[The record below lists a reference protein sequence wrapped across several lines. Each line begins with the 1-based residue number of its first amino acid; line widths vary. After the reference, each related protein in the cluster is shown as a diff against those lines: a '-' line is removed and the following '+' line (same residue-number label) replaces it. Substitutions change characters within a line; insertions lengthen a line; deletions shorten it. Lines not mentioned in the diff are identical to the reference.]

1 MKKKLIICLL
11 PLLALSACSDWLD
24 VEPKSEIKL
33 DIMFET
39 EQGFKDALTGCYM
52 LLSDDQLYGATLTCT
67 FLDVLGQQYALLGAT
82 SSPYY
87 NASRY
92 IYSNYESTISGIWS
106 KMYNAIANINALI
119 EGLEANQSVLHP
131 SIYAMTKAEAY
142 SLRAFVYLDLV
153 RLFTWGNLPERSD
166 KLEMLSIPYVKVYD
180 KYIIPQE
187 TLGKVLQYIHDDLEV
202 AIALFNVYDPDSNVG
217 DRPEGYELPND
228 DLFYDKKT
236 VRPYRMSLKAAL
248 ATRMRLNMWEGNY
261 ENALTDAQML
271 IDDFSPTWNNTL
283 DNNENVR
290 DLAFSTEM
298 LFGVET
304 FERFEN
310 TVKTYFKLTV
320 ADGLNMNYAAFY
332 LPESRVNEIYEVDEG
347 IGSADWRYARL
358 WEKASGNYCFLKFWE
373 YEDMQYTNKMPLLK
387 WPEIYYTAAE
397 CLIRKGGAENRE
409 KAIDYLNTVRHNRN
423 IPSTNDLP
431 YTLSADEVNNE
442 IYKEWC
448 KEYIG
453 DGQMFYYYKRLGYTS
468 IPNGPAVD
476 YNDQVY
482 VLPMPQ
488 TEVDFGGRDELVED

>member
-67 FLDVLGQQYALLGAT
+67 FLDVLGQQYAFLGST

-92 IYSNYESTISGIWS
+92 IYSSYESIISGIWS

-228 DLFYDKKT
+228 DLFYDKT

-283 DNNENVR
+283 DNNENLR

-320 ADGLNMNYAAFY
+320 ADDLNMNYSAFY
-332 LPESRVNEIYEVDEG
+332 LPESRVNEIYEVNGG

-431 YTLSADEVNNE
+431 YTLSIDEVNNE

-488 TEVDFGGRDELVED
+488 TEVDFGGRVELVED